1 MKLKNT
7 STALACIHR
16 HIQSMS
22 FHSYFLS
29 FFVAVERKVQK
40 KCCNFGKSTNMK
52 KDSDTSNK
60 GGRASIVEKAMR
72 LWTYFNS
79 GIWSDTRRSW
89 WINALRTLNLSINS
103 FLNRDIQS
111 QACAMTY
118 RTMLAVV
125 PALAMLIGIGRGFG
139 IQNVLEEELFRL
151 FPAQHYAIKYGI
163 QFVDSYLKQ
172 SSEGIFVGVGIAFLL
187 WTLISLISN
196 MEDTFNLIW
205 GQVPSRSIWRKITD
219 YTAML
224 LILPV
229 LLICASG
236 ISLLLSS
243 TLNSIFHFEFMTPVI
258 SILLEVAS
266 WIMTWL
272 FFAAIYLLLPNTKVK
287 IKNALISGVL
297 AGSAFIVLQWLFVS
311 GTLYV
316 TRYNAIYG
324 SVAFLP
330 LMLIWMQLAWV
341 ICLAGAVICYSSQ
354 NVFAFSLDR
363 EVASISIG
371 YRSKAIL
378 AICAIVTH
386 RFIDEQGPATARD
399 LMEAYELPAR
409 MVTNVTDLLCRAGV
423 FSRVLLPDS
432 KDVYG
437 YQLAVDPSALSI
449 GILAR
454 KIDQTGTS
462 GFVPEFASNF
472 PGVESA
478 SATLGADFL
487 EKADT
492 ILIRNIEIKNKTIQH
507 PLKPI

>member
-1 MKLKNT
+1 MD
-7 STALACIHR
+7 
-16 HIQSMS
+16 M
-22 FHSYFLS
+22 
-29 FFVAVERKVQK
+29 V
-40 KCCNFGKSTNMK
+40 
-52 KDSDTSNK
+52 KDSEHKKNNR
-60 GGRASIVEKAMR
+60 GAMFMEKSLKM
-72 LWTYFNS
+72 WTYFNT
-79 GIWSDTRRSW
+79 GIWSDTRRNW
-89 WINALRTLNLSINS
+89 WINILRTLNLSINS
-103 FLNRDIQS
+103 FLNRDIQT

-125 PALAMLIGIGRGFG
+125 PALAMLIAIGRGFG

-151 FPAQHYAIKYGI
+151 FPAQHYAINYGI
-163 QFVDSYLKQ
+163 RFVDSYLKQ
-172 SSEGIFVGVGIAFLL
+172 SSEGLFVGVGIAFLL

-243 TLNSIFHFEFMTPVI
+243 TLNSIFHFDFMTPVI

-330 LMLIWMQLAWV
+330 LMLLWMQLAWV

-378 AICAIVTH
+378 AICTIVTH
-386 RFIDEQGPATARD
+386 RFINEQGPATDRD

-409 MVTNVTDLLCRAGV
+409 MVTNVTELLCRAGV

-437 YQLAVDPSALSI
+437 YQLALDPSILSV

-454 KIDQTGTS
+454 RIDRTGTS
-462 GFVPEFASNF
+462 GFVPEFSINF
-472 PGVESA
+472 PGVEA
-478 SATLGADFL
+478 AADTLGKTFI

-492 ILIRNIEIKNKTIQH
+492 ILIRDIRIVDKTIQH
-507 PLKPI
+507 PIKPI

>member
-1 MKLKNT
+1 
-7 STALACIHR
+7 
-16 HIQSMS
+16 
-22 FHSYFLS
+22 
-29 FFVAVERKVQK
+29 
-40 KCCNFGKSTNMK
+40 MK
-52 KDSDTSNK
+52 KDSD
-60 GGRASIVEKAMR
+60 SIKQKQSLTIIDKAMR

-118 RTMLAVV
+118 RTTLAVV

-187 WTLISLISN
+187 WPLISLISN

-287 IKNALISGVL
+287 IKNAMISGVL

-316 TRYNAIYG
+316 TRYN
-324 SVAFLP
+324 
-330 LMLIWMQLAWV
+330 
-341 ICLAGAVICYSSQ
+341 
-354 NVFAFSLDR
+354 
-363 EVASISIG
+363 
-371 YRSKAIL
+371 
-378 AICAIVTH
+378 
-386 RFIDEQGPATARD
+386 
-399 LMEAYELPAR
+399 
-409 MVTNVTDLLCRAGV
+409 
-423 FSRVLLPDS
+423 
-432 KDVYG
+432 
-437 YQLAVDPSALSI
+437 
-449 GILAR
+449 
-454 KIDQTGTS
+454 
-462 GFVPEFASNF
+462 
-472 PGVESA
+472 
-478 SATLGADFL
+478 
-487 EKADT
+487 
-492 ILIRNIEIKNKTIQH
+492 
-507 PLKPI
+507 